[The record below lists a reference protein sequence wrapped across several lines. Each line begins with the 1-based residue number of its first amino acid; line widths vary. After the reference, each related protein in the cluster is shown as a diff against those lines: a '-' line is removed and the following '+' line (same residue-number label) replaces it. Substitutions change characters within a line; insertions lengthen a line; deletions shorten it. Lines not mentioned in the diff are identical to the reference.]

1 MIIGVTGLNGSGKDA
16 VAALLKAMNFYHV
29 SLSDFLREELQQRK
43 EEITRDALIKVGN
56 ELREKE
62 GADVLARKAISTIKD
77 GENHV
82 FTSIR
87 NPKEVSLLKQR
98 KDFILVNV
106 VAPEKVRLQRLV
118 KRNRESDPK
127 TLETLRAKEKEEKS
141 NDPNAQQLHTV
152 ASMAKI
158 TLVNDSTVEKLQ
170 EKVEKLVS
178 DHLYKLHEERPD
190 WDHYFMNIAEQV
202 KLRATCLSARKGAI
216 IVRDKMIISTGY
228 NGTPKDIQ
236 HCVDGGCQR
245 CTSRHL
251 GKFKS
256 GSYPEP
262 CICCHS
268 EENAIAQA
276 AYNGVSTRDSIIY
289 TTFTPCVNCAKM
301 IINAGIREVVCKVI
315 YPDDEGTK
323 LLEKGKVKLR
333 VLC

>member
-1 MIIGVTGLNGSGKDA
+1 MIIGITGLNGSGKDA
-16 VAALLKAMNFYHV
+16 AAALLKAMNFYHV
-29 SLSDFLREELQQRK
+29 SLSDFLRKELEQRK
-43 EEITRDALIKVGN
+43 QKITRDALIKIGN

-62 GADVLARKAISTIKD
+62 GADVLARRAITTIKD

-82 FTSIR
+82 FTSLR
-87 NPKEVSLLKQR
+87 NPQEVRLLQQR
-98 KDFILVNV
+98 KDFLLVNV
-106 VAPEKVRLQRLV
+106 VAPEKARLERLV

-127 TLETLRAKEKEEKS
+127 TLEDLRTKEKEEKS
-141 NDPNAQQLHTV
+141 SDPNAQQLHTV

-158 TLVNDSTVEKLQ
+158 TLVNDSTIEKLQ
-170 EKVEKLVS
+170 QKVERLVS
-178 DHLYKLHEERPD
+178 DHLYKLHEARPD

-228 NGTPKDIQ
+228 NGTPKGIT
-236 HCVDGGCQR
+236 HCVDGGCLR
-245 CTSRHL
+245 CTARHL

-262 CICCHS
+262 CTCCHS

-301 IINAGIREVVCKVI
+301 IINAGIREVVCKVV

-323 LLEKGKVKLR
+323 LLEKAEVKLR
-333 VLC
+333 VLG